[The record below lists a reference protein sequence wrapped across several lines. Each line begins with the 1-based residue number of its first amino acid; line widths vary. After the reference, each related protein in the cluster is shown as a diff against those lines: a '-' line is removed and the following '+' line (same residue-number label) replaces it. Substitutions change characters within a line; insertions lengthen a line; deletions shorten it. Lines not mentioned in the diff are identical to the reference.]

1 VCRIGVA
8 KGGEG
13 AIAPPKFLGDIVNL
27 CFETRFSNQ
36 NSVIRLK
43 SNISPQKKFLGW
55 LRHWCAAE
63 KRDSVERRPE
73 IYKQENRV

>member
-43 SNISPQKKFLGW
+43 SNISPKKKISGLATP
-55 LRHWCAAE
+55 LVCRRE
-63 KRDSVERRPE
+63 KGFS
-73 IYKQENRV
+73 